1 MIQHIVLFE
10 LTDELSASEKAKQI
24 EEIQEAFEKLPMQIE
39 CLRSLRIYPNIN
51 SQEHYDFAL
60 VAELQSMS
68 DVENYAKHEKHVT
81 LVREMIK
88 PYLRSRAAVDI
99 EVL

>member
-10 LTDELSASEKAKQI
+10 LTDELSGSKKTKHI
-24 EEIQEAFEKLPMQIE
+24 GEIREAFEKLPTQIE

-51 SQEHYDFAL
+51 SHEHYDFSL
-60 VAELQSMS
+60 IAELESMS
-68 DVENYAKHEKHVT
+68 DVENYSKHEKHVA
-81 LVREMIK
+81 LVQELIK

-99 EVL
+99 EIS

>member
-10 LTDELSASEKAKQI
+10 LTDELSGSKKTKHI
-24 EEIQEAFEKLPMQIE
+24 GEIREAFEKLPTQIE

-51 SQEHYDFAL
+51 SHEPYDFAL
-60 VAELQSMS
+60 VAELESMS
-68 DVENYAKHEKHVT
+68 DVENYANHEKHVT

-99 EVL
+99 EIS